1 MGSLKYQRTWVLT
14 PVTPVVSSV
23 ALGKLLTLSVLT
35 CFGQILWVYVY
46 VVLCMC
52 VIYDPL
58 SCQTLHST
66 LLEQRSPV
74 VHYPILQFYL
84 AQEILGVLLSLRC
97 ALRVCHHIP
106 CAFASDVYVGSEDL
120 NLGHWA

>member
-1 MGSLKYQRTWVLT
+1 MGSLWYQRNWALT

-35 CFGQILWVYVY
+35 CCGQILWVDVY

-58 SCQTLHST
+58 SCQTLYST
-66 LLEQRSPV
+66 LLELGSPV
-74 VHYPILQFYL
+74 VHHPILQFYL
-84 AQEILGVLLSLRC
+84 AQEILGVLLSLHR
-97 ALRVCHHIP
+97 ALRVCHVLRI
-106 CAFASDVYVGSEDL
+106 
-120 NLGHWA
+120 